1 MQPNH
6 FDLIVWDAIV
16 AERQARIK
24 ADVQALRAG
33 AELGRR
39 PGAVRRRLGQALIA
53 LGRSLTEPVE
63 ETHALPARPVQPA
76 LSGATQQ

>member
-6 FDLIVWDAIV
+6 FDFIVWDAAV

-33 AELGRR
+33 AQLGHR
-39 PGAVRRRLGQALIA
+39 PGTVRRRLGQALIA
-53 LGRSLTEPVE
+53 LGRHLTEPVD
-63 ETHALPARPVQPA
+63 ETHARPAQPVQPA
-76 LSGATQQ
+76 LSGATQR